1 MTKSLTN
8 FASLSDSGLE
18 SKTQLILSSLTGNAN
33 FPTPTPTLAALQ
45 TAFDVFQ
52 AALVKAGTGNRVD
65 IAEKNEAREVLVNLL
80 RLLCAYVNLTANGN
94 RAMLLSSGFNIS
106 KDREPSIITKP
117 ENLKIE
123 NGLSSGELLL
133 SVSAVKGAYAY
144 LHEYTTDA
152 TLAPQSWVSSTTTAS
167 KALLDNLQ
175 PGTLYYCRV
184 GAVGANGQ
192 LLYSDA
198 ASRMVI

>member
-18 SKTQLILSSLTGNAN
+18 SKTQLIISSLTGNAH
-33 FPTPTPTLAALQ
+33 FPTPIPTLAALQ
-45 TAFDVFQ
+45 TAFDAFQ
-52 AALVKAGTGNRVD
+52 EALVKAGTGNRVD
-65 IAEKNEAREVLVNLL
+65 IAEKNAAREVLVNLL

-94 RAMLLSSGFNIS
+94 RAMLLSSGFSIS
-106 KDREPSIITKP
+106 KDREPVFISKP

-152 TLAPQSWVSSTTTAS
+152 TLAPDSWVSTTTTAS

-198 ASRMVI
+198 SSRMVI

>member
-8 FASLSDSGLE
+8 FTSLSDSGLE
-18 SKTQLILSSLTGNAN
+18 SKTELIISSLTGNTS

-45 TAFDVFQ
+45 TAADAFS
-52 AALVKAGTGNRVD
+52 AALLKAGTGNRVD
-65 IAEKNEAREVLVNLL
+65 IAIKNAAREVLVDLMRNL
-80 RLLCAYVNLTANGN
+80 CMYVNLTANGD

-106 KDREPSIITKP
+106 KDREPIVITKP

-123 NGLSSGELLL
+123 TGLSSGELLL
-133 SVSAVKGAYAY
+133 SVNAVKGASAY
-144 LHEYTTDA
+144 LHEYSTDA
-152 TLAPQSWVSSTTTAS
+152 TLAPQSWVSTTTTAS

-175 PGTLYYCRV
+175 PGVTYYCRV
-184 GAVGANGQ
+184 GVVGPNGQ

-198 ASRMVI
+198 ASRMAI

>member
-18 SKTQLILSSLTGNAN
+18 SKTQLIVSSLTGNAH

-45 TAFDVFQ
+45 TAFDAFQ
-52 AALVKAGTGNRVD
+52 EALVKAGTGNRVD
-65 IAEKNEAREVLVNLL
+65 IAEKNAAREVLVNLL

-94 RAMLLSSGFNIS
+94 RAMLLSSGFSIS
-106 KDREPSIITKP
+106 KDREPVIISKP

-152 TLAPQSWVSSTTTAS
+152 TLTPDSWVSTTTTAS

-198 ASRMVI
+198 SSRMVI

>member
-8 FASLSDSGLE
+8 FASLSDSALE
-18 SKTQLILSSLTGNAN
+18 SKTQLIISSLTGNAS
-33 FPTPTPTLAALQ
+33 FPTPTPALTALQ
-45 TAFDVFQ
+45 TAFDAYQ
-52 AALVKAGTGNRVD
+52 ETLVKAGTGNRVD
-65 IAEKNEAREVLVNLL
+65 IAEKNAARVVVINLL
-80 RLLCAYVNLTANGN
+80 RSLCTYVNLTANGN
-94 RAMLLSSGFNIS
+94 RAMLLSSGFSIS
-106 KDREPSIITKP
+106 KDREPIIIAKP

-133 SVSAVKGAYAY
+133 SVTAVKGASAY

-152 TLAPQSWVSSTTTAS
+152 TLAPQSWVSTTTTVS
-167 KALLDNLQ
+167 KAVIDNLQ

-184 GAVGANGQ
+184 GAVGSNGQ

-198 ASRMVI
+198 ASRMAI